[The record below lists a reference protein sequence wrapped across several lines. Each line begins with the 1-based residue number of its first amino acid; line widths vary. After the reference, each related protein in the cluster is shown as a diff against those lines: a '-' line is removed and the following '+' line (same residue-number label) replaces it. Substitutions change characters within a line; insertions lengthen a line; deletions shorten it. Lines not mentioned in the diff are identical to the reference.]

1 MRCVGI
7 FNENFDSGEKKLDS
21 QEKDC
26 YFYRKHVSLAKPV
39 GWDWDPVNQFE
50 VIVAQRNEN
59 KVCFKKAFKK
69 KINL

>member
-1 MRCVGI
+1 MKTSIVERKSWTLRKKTAI
-7 FNENFDSGEKKLDS
+7 FTGN
-21 QEKDC
+21 
-26 YFYRKHVSLAKPV
+26 VSLAKPV
-39 GWDWDPVNQFE
+39 GWDWDPVNQCE